1 VCITIPKKFELD
13 SDNFIEIT
21 TLPKC
26 KYAVTAVSGDFNLVV
41 AATNYLFDIWLIN
54 SSYESEP
61 QHGLEVFL
69 DKENICNWDHFELE
83 LFIPV
88 KALKKY

>member
-1 VCITIPKKFELD
+1 LD
-13 SDNFIEIT
+13 SSIET
-21 TLPKC
+21 TILPKC
-26 KYAVTAVSGDFNLVV
+26 KYAITTVSGDFNLVV
-41 AATNYLFDIWLIN
+41 AATNYLFDNWLIN

-69 DKENICNWDHFELE
+69 DKEDICNWDHFDLE

-88 KALKKY
+88 KALKK